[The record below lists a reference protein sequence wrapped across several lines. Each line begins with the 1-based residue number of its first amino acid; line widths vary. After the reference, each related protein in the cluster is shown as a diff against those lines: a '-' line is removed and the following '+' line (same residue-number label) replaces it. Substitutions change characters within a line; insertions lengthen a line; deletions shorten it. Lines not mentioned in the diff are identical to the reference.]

1 MNTGISMNGG
11 SDDIFQTETRRDN
24 LPDLRHKSSEPT
36 HLKQHGAKQAI
47 SPLSESNN
55 NNNNNNNNNKL
66 FSDTVNTIFVSKCI

>member
-1 MNTGISMNGG
+1 MNGG

-55 NNNNNNNNNKL
+55 NNNKL